1 MARHDLSLFQF
12 KRYGLRGLCRRG
24 ISVCDRWRG
33 KHGFENFL
41 QDMGSRLTGMSLD
54 RWPDVNGNY
63 DPGNCRWA
71 TAKEQ
76 ANNRRKR
83 RTGYKRLSKAARMKL
98 EALALAPATAAQM
111 FAPQE
116 ISLAL

>member
-1 MARHDLSLFQF
+1 MIYRCSASNKTDFAD
-12 KRYGLRGLCRRG
+12 YAARG

-41 QDMGSRLTGMSLD
+41 ADVGPRPDGKTLD
-54 RWPDVNGNY
+54 RWPNQNGNY
-63 DPGNCRWA
+63 EPGNCRWA

-83 RTGYKRLSKAARMKL
+83 RTGYKRRSKATQTKL
-98 EALALAPATAAQM
+98 DASAPATQP
-111 FAPQE
+111 PQVHFE
-116 ISLAL
+116 TQLAF